1 MIMIKIKRIIMIKIM
16 IKIKNTSVDINNFKW
31 FLKIFI
37 LKNWSFKSKISIF
50 YSGDIMDGYRQRN
63 FQLDSKSGNNTSYKA
78 NDLQIITE
86 LLELK
91 KEAYQYNS
99 NIILLYGNHELMNIF
114 NEFYM
119 YLLQLEN
126 IKMINLIKFL
136 VQVLLEIHVLIYLN
150 IT

>member
-1 MIMIKIKRIIMIKIM
+1 
-16 IKIKNTSVDINNFKW
+16 
-31 FLKIFI
+31 
-37 LKNWSFKSKISIF
+37 
-50 YSGDIMDGYRQRN
+50 MDGYRQRN